1 MLLKSYFC
9 FIFLFE
15 IFIFS
20 PKFLFVFVFPILLLF
35 FWCFP
40 FWRSGGRAG
49 AVKYM
54 NGRADFDK
62 SLVVFL
68 TVYTYQRTY
77 RILYRGEWWTSLQPS
92 CPAPFH
98 TIWYSHA
105 GDSGYITSLSLR
117 RPRSIRFDRSVC
129 NKWMDVSWLP
139 PFLFFLLLF
148 YLSFSPRCC

>member
-1 MLLKSYFC
+1 
-9 FIFLFE
+9 
-15 IFIFS
+15 
-20 PKFLFVFVFPILLLF
+20 
-35 FWCFP
+35 
-40 FWRSGGRAG
+40 
-49 AVKYM
+49 M

-68 TVYTYQRTY
+68 TVYVPTYVY

-139 PFLFFLLLF
+139 PFLFFLLLSF
-148 YLSFSPRCC
+148 VFPHAAVSDGHCLFSTRVWGDCRLQLKRDKEHSRRHLSTFGNKWRCFE